1 MCSKKCWLLVGS
13 SGFGLFYEQHCN
25 CREAKRAY
33 QSVCL
38 TDSANLSYNLES
50 CWSVAQSPWIA
61 SQQNSGGATS
71 RWADRLNVFPF
82 APPPVARYSSSGNP
96 GNLKG
101 PVPIASWCPD
111 DTHIPLIISWYP
123 HTLPYH
129 CTFPPAAICRT
140 LFGLLSALA
149 LATNANSQSCF
160 LPVLVS
166 SRLKCVALDYVIV
179 IMFWAKIRVNCENSL
194 RGPVPRIT
202 PDSGLIMGLPA
213 VKAHY
218 ADIISGISPARYH
231 QIPSMYKGY
240 SVWALGGWASREG
253 VGPCTKQ

>member
-1 MCSKKCWLLVGS
+1 MEALVLSTSTALQLCKEGIP
-13 SGFGLFYEQHCN
+13 
-25 CREAKRAY
+25 
-33 QSVCL
+33 VCL
-38 TDSANLSYNLES
+38 TDSANLSYYLES
-50 CWSVAQSPWIA
+50 CWSVAQSQWIA

-82 APPPVARYSSSGNP
+82 APPPVARYSRSGNP

-101 PVPIASWCPD
+101 SVPITCWCPD

-160 LPVLVS
+160 FASFSFIMSEMCCTRLCHCQYVLS
-166 SRLKCVALDYVIV
+166 KDPCELWEP
-179 IMFWAKIRVNCENSL
+179 MFWSHSL

-218 ADIISGISPARYH
+218 ADIISGISPTRYH